1 MVSKDTCHVWTVFEG
16 MDIAKESDPWS
27 LCEKSCEENLDCL
40 AAFPARH
47 GCFLAVDK
55 TFCEDDPKYMIH
67 ASDLFTIDYHLIAYI
82 CHTYCSR
89 QMDSTGMRGEKS
101 G

>member
-1 MVSKDTCHVWTVFEG
+1 MNTIQRENYIVNIAKKVKSIVDLVVSKDTCHVWTVFEG

-40 AAFPARH
+40 AAFPGRH

-55 TFCEDDPKYMIH
+55 TFCEDIPSI
-67 ASDLFTIDYHLIAYI
+67 
-82 CHTYCSR
+82 
-89 QMDSTGMRGEKS
+89 
-101 G
+101 